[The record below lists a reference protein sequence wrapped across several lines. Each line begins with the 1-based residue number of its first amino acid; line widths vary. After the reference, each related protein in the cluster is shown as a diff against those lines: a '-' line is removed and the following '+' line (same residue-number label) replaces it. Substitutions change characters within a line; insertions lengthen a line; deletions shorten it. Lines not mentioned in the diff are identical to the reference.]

1 MNFIK
6 SLVEDKTTSR
16 IIFRLL
22 VFIIMLPLLV
32 VAGALVLLWF
42 ATGQIVITLLALG
55 DFAITGKEDFQWF
68 WNWVD

>member
-1 MNFIK
+1 
-6 SLVEDKTTSR
+6 
-16 IIFRLL
+16 
-22 VFIIMLPLLV
+22 MLPLLV